1 MKVNDRNNNNH
12 KNNNDNNDE
21 NKNIIMSFYK
31 IVNMFS
37 LSAVLTFIGYKQTNR
52 QTNLYIDCT

>member
-12 KNNNDNNDE
+12 KNTNDNNDE
-21 NKNIIMSFYK
+21 NKNIITSFYK
-31 IVNMFS
+31 IVNTFS
-37 LSAVLTFIGYKQTNR
+37 LSAVLTFIGYKQTNI